1 MYCSIF
7 AVGIY
12 GFIRF
17 LHSNTET
24 GKTNVIGIVDVAFPI
39 FLFVKMLDLYIR
51 WLIGKTKNERTI
63 YARSQLILYIV
74 SHNRW
79 YIGIDT
85 QHLLW
90 SFFITNSSPGTKMLY
105 KNTLCLH
112 SHLDHVMVIV
122 LRTNL
127 SVSEISIMPSRA
139 VMTSSIV
146 IVIVVIGLTW
156 CFDNRIVVSR

>member
-1 MYCSIF
+1 MCCSIF

-12 GFIRF
+12 EFIRF
-17 LHSNTET
+17 VYSNTENE
-24 GKTNVIGIVDVAFPI
+24 KTNVVGIVDVAFPI

-51 WLIGKTKNERTI
+51 WLIGKTKNETTI

-90 SFFITNSSPGTKMLY
+90 SFFYNKFKLRQQVAVQKYIMSSQSFGP
-105 KNTLCLH
+105 
-112 SHLDHVMVIV
+112 HL
-122 LRTNL
+122 
-127 SVSEISIMPSRA
+127 SSR
-139 VMTSSIV
+139 
-146 IVIVVIGLTW
+146 
-156 CFDNRIVVSR
+156 